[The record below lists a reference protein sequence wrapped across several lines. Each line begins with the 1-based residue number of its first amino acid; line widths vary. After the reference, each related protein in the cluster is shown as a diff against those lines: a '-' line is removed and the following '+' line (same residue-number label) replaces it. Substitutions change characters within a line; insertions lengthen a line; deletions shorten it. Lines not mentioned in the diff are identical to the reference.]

1 MFKQKE
7 VVVGGGARV
16 SGGLE
21 GRGGPER
28 EVQVGRRGDEGQG
41 FRGSGVRP
49 GTLDWISL
57 PSGFPQPISPAHPH
71 THTQTHTFCFFL
83 NLYSLEVN
91 SMALGPNCLGS
102 ALSLTCYGLCDPGRV
117 A

>member
-1 MFKQKE
+1 MFKQKD
-7 VVVGGGARV
+7 VVVGGGTRV
-16 SGGLE
+16 SRGLE

-41 FRGSGVRP
+41 SGGSGVRL

-57 PSGFPQPISPAHPH
+57 PSGFPQPVFPAHPH
-71 THTQTHTFCFFL
+71 THTQTDTFFFFP

-102 ALSLTCYGLCDPGRV
+102 ALGLTFYGLCEPGQV